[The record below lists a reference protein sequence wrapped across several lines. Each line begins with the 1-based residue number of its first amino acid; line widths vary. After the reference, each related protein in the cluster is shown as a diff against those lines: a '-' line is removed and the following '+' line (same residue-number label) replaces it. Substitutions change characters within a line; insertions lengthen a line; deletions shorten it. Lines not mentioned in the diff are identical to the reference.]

1 MLTDKCWGGIMF
13 LEGGDTYFKVI
24 MFWLIV
30 SNIFKND
37 LLFFNYHMHRR
48 YLVEQKQENS
58 AFTKEDLKQHMPT
71 LSVWCLHGVHL

>member
-13 LEGGDTYFKVI
+13 LEGGDTYFNVI

-37 LLFFNYHMHRR
+37 LLCF
-48 YLVEQKQENS
+48 
-58 AFTKEDLKQHMPT
+58 
-71 LSVWCLHGVHL
+71 